1 MKLSKKGISI
11 CQISICQISILW
23 HQLFDGE
30 DTDSIKCYDEF

>member
-11 CQISICQISILW
+11 CQISISW